1 MEEWQIK
8 VERRVDD
15 SDLENERNTVCKRSK
30 TIYLRSRRTRE
41 RGRECE
47 RGKIGKRE
55 GREKIGNRGG
65 REKIGERGERGRIEW
80 QGVGGRDRNVCI

>member
-8 VERRVDD
+8 VERRVDV
-15 SDLENERNTVCKRSK
+15 SDWERNTVCKRSK

-41 RGRECE
+41 RGRKCE
-47 RGKIGKRE
+47 RG
-55 GREKIGNRGG
+55 KIGNRGG

-80 QGVGGRDRNVCI
+80 QGVWGER

>member
-1 MEEWQIK
+1 MIGKFVEEWQIK
-8 VERRVDD
+8 VERRVDV
-15 SDLENERNTVCKRSK
+15 SDWERNTVCKRSK

-41 RGRECE
+41 RGRKCE

-80 QGVGGRDRNVCI
+80 QGVWGER

>member
-8 VERRVDD
+8 VERRVDV
-15 SDLENERNTVCKRSK
+15 SDWENERNTVCKGSK

-41 RGRECE
+41 RGRKCE
-47 RGKIGKRE
+47 RG
-55 GREKIGNRGG
+55 KIGNRGG

-80 QGVGGRDRNVCI
+80 QGVWGER

>member
-8 VERRVDD
+8 VERRVDV
-15 SDLENERNTVCKRSK
+15 SDWENERNTVCKRSK
-30 TIYLRSRRTRE
+30 IIYLRSRRSRE
-41 RGRECE
+41 RGRECGRE
-47 RGKIGKRE
+47 LIGNRGG
-55 GREKIGNRGG
+55 GEKIGNRGG

>member
-8 VERRVDD
+8 QSKVQRRVDV
-15 SDLENERNTVCKRSK
+15 SDWENERNTVCKKSK

-41 RGRECE
+41 RGRECG
-47 RGKIGKRE
+47 RGKIGNRG

-80 QGVGGRDRNVCI
+80 EGVWGER

>member
-8 VERRVDD
+8 VERRVDV
-15 SDLENERNTVCKRSK
+15 SDWENERNTVCKRSK

-41 RGRECE
+41 RGRKCE
-47 RGKIGKRE
+47 RG
-55 GREKIGNRGG
+55 KIGNRGG

>member
-8 VERRVDD
+8 QSKVQRRVDV
-15 SDLENERNTVCKRSK
+15 SDWENERNTVCKKSK

-41 RGRECE
+41 RGREC
-47 RGKIGKRE
+47 
-55 GREKIGNRGG
+55 GREKIGKRGG